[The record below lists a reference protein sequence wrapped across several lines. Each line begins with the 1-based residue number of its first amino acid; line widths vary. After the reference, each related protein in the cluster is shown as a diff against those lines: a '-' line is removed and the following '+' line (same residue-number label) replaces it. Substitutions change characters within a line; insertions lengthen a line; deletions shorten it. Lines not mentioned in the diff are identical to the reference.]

1 MTRAEFLKMMG
12 AGAAVL
18 ALDAVPGASLIQSA
32 NAQTTP
38 LKKNQERLAFGLPD
52 QEAKVDKPVTA
63 IVIGAGSRGSVY
75 ASYSSEYSK
84 ALKIVGVADINSTR
98 RDLMKNLYGIA
109 PEHCFGDWKEV
120 FNLPKFIAQRR
131 LPLIKDRKSVV

>member
-52 QEAKVDKPVTA
+52 QEDGCNTPHRYTELIFFCCRDKIPLLLLHHFRLHT
-63 IVIGAGSRGSVY
+63 IIP
-75 ASYSSEYSK
+75 
-84 ALKIVGVADINSTR
+84 LK
-98 RDLMKNLYGIA
+98 
-109 PEHCFGDWKEV
+109 
-120 FNLPKFIAQRR
+120 
-131 LPLIKDRKSVV
+131 

>member
-38 LKKNQERLAFGLPD
+38 LKKNQERLAFGK
-52 QEAKVDKPVTA
+52 KV
-63 IVIGAGSRGSVY
+63 GSCSAARFW
-75 ASYSSEYSK
+75 
-84 ALKIVGVADINSTR
+84 R
-98 RDLMKNLYGIA
+98 
-109 PEHCFGDWKEV
+109 CF
-120 FNLPKFIAQRR
+120 R
-131 LPLIKDRKSVV
+131 